1 MFGIKQPD
9 AENKEKRFAEKERQI
24 IGGCKEI
31 IVFVDT
37 YTGVEYMTSSSSG
50 SDILMM
56 RDRIGDPLTEDGYIR

>member
-1 MFGIKQPD
+1 MFGFRPPESEKP
-9 AENKEKRFAEKERQI
+9 EKRFVEKERQI

-56 RDRIGDPLTEDGYIR
+56 RDRNGDPLTEDGYIR